1 MTKTDHTPLLQL
13 RDVRKQYSIRTGL
26 GLGEPLTVTAVSRV
40 SLTLRQGET
49 LGLVGESGCG
59 KSTLARLILGLEK
72 PTSGDIHYRGGRL
85 DEWRRLDLRRR
96 MQMIFQDPFA
106 SLNPRQKI
114 GDIVEEGPLIHHMGS
129 RKERKEAVLQLLGMV
144 GLSPE
149 YANRYP
155 HEFSGGQRQRVAIA
169 RALALHP
176 ELVVCDEPV
185 SALDVS
191 IQAQVLELL
200 ADMRKRFD
208 LTYLFISHDLSV
220 VGHVCERAA
229 VMYLGSL
236 VEEGPTESMFADPLH
251 PYTKA
256 LLAAAPI
263 PDPDAARRRARL
275 SGDPPSPIDPP
286 GGCPFHPRCDQ
297 AFEPCSRVV
306 PQLAET
312 APGRRTACHLY
323 DPEHQA
329 TLATTAAKET
339 L

>member
-1 MTKTDHTPLLQL
+1 MLQL
-13 RDVRKQYSIRTGL
+13 QDVRKQYSIRMGL

-59 KSTLARLILGLEK
+59 KSTLAKLILGLEQ
-72 PTSGDIHYRGGRL
+72 PTSGEIHYRGKRL
-85 DEWRRLDLRRR
+85 TEWPRLDLRRR

-106 SLNPRQKI
+106 SLNPRQRI
-114 GDIVEEGPLIHHMGS
+114 GSIVEEGPLIHRMGS
-129 RKERKEAVLQLLGMV
+129 RKERKQAVLQLLDMV

-149 YANRYP
+149 HAKRYP

-236 VEEGPTESMFADPLH
+236 VEAGPTESMFSDPLH

-263 PDPDAARRRARL
+263 PDPDAAQGQAKL

-286 GGCPFHPRCDQ
+286 QGCPFHPRCSQ
-297 AFEPCSRVV
+297 AFTPCSRVV
-306 PQLAET
+306 PKLDEVR
-312 APGRRTACHLY
+312 PGRITACHLY
-323 DPEHQA
+323 DPEHQ
-329 TLATTAAKET
+329 TPLTTTVAKET